1 MMLQLGLKANFRHQI
16 LEWDDTVIPMKD
28 PVNFIGQPDLT
39 KSEIREV
46 VKQTAEPAS
55 TRETTERV
63 VKIINSTHTKA
74 YLDNIDAEEV

>member
-28 PVNFIGQPDLT
+28 PVNFIGQLDLT

-46 VKQTAEPAS
+46 VKQTAEQAS

-74 YLDNIDAEEV
+74 YFDNVDAEEV

>member
-1 MMLQLGLKANFRHQI
+1 
-16 LEWDDTVIPMKD
+16 MKD
-28 PVNFIGQPDLT
+28 PVNFIGQLDLT

-46 VKQTAEPAS
+46 VKQTAEQAS

-74 YLDNIDAEEV
+74 YFDNVDAEEV